1 TLTLKFRD
9 ETFRT
14 LNRSMALSVPT
25 DQAPMLYHTA
35 LTLLDRIPFSGQKV
49 RLLGLSASHLST
61 SAERQQLSLFGE
73 TPKRQFQL
81 TDALDKI
88 RTRFG
93 DSAIKPA
100 SLFTKRRE

>member
-1 TLTLKFRD
+1 MAISEPTEQAPVLY
-9 ETFRT
+9 RT
-14 LNRSMALSVPT
+14 ALS
-25 DQAPMLYHTA
+25 
-35 LTLLDRIPFSGQKV
+35 LLDRIPLSGQKV

-61 SAERQQLSLFGE
+61 SAERQKLSLFEE
-73 TPKRQFQL
+73 TPKRQCQL